1 MEAAFAQELD
11 MRVYAKDIKSWTRQ
25 ERIPLEVNKIK
36 IATYIIDFV
45 ITHLDGE
52 KEYVEI
58 KGFETDTWRLKWKLA
73 QALYPDRKWTV
84 IKK

>member
-1 MEAAFAQELD
+1 MEAAYAQELD
-11 MRVYAKDIKSWTRQ
+11 MRVYAKDIKSWERQ
-25 ERIPLEVNKIK
+25 VRIPLVVNKIK
-36 IATYIIDFV
+36 IGTYIIDFV

-58 KGFETDTWRLKWKLA
+58 KGFSTDTFKLKWKLA
-73 QALYPDRKWTV
+73 TALYPDHKWTL